1 MTAPSAPDDAALLDS
16 PRAWAVAAA
25 AFVAN
30 AIGFGTTYSFG
41 AFFADMS
48 AEFGTGRG
56 STAVVFSLTLLFFF
70 GFGVVSGPLA
80 DRYGPRVMVVV
91 GGVLFCAG
99 LLATS
104 VAPNIVVGYLTYGI
118 GVGVGCGCWITPV
131 LAAVGGWFRRRRAL
145 ALGITAT
152 GSGLGTLVLSPV
164 AARLIDAYG
173 WRQAY
178 VVLAVIGAVGLAG
191 AAVAVRPAPGAR
203 PGGGAGAH
211 LRRASSTSAFRLL
224 WISGLLMS
232 VGLYVAFA
240 FVVPFAKDAGIAA
253 QPAALL
259 VSVIGASSIVGR
271 LGLTSLSGRIG
282 PVRLYQVC
290 LAAQPVAYLVWLG
303 SGGRYPLLVL
313 FAALLGITYG
323 GFVALGPEVMVHL
336 FGATGLG
343 ALIGLNFLGAGIGGL
358 IGPIGAGTLADLT
371 GGRTIPIVA
380 AVVVT
385 GVAAALLSFVREGS
399 GSTPAD

>member
-1 MTAPSAPDDAALLDS
+1 MSTPTAGPGLDS
-16 PRAWAVAAA
+16 TRAWAVAGA

-56 STAVVFSLTLLFFF
+56 STAVVFSITLLFFF

-91 GGVLFCAG
+91 GGVLFCSG

-118 GVGVGCGCWITPV
+118 GVGVGCGCWVTPV
-131 LAAVGGWFRRRRAL
+131 LAAVGGWFQRRRVL
-145 ALGITAT
+145 ALGVTAT
-152 GSGLGTLVLSPV
+152 GSGLGTLVLSPL
-164 AARLIDAYG
+164 AARLIDLYG

-178 VVLAVIGAVGLAG
+178 VILAAVGAVGLTA

-203 PGGGAGAH
+203 PTGGAGAH
-211 LRRASSTSAFRLL
+211 LRRASATSAFRLL
-224 WISGLLMS
+224 WIAGLLMS

-259 VSVIGASSIVGR
+259 VSVIGASSILGR

-282 PVRLYQVC
+282 PVRLYQLC
-290 LAAQPVAYLVWLG
+290 LAAQPIAYLVWLV

-343 ALIGLNFLGAGIGGL
+343 GLIGLNFLGAGLGGL

-371 GGRTIPIVA
+371 GGRTVPIVA

-385 GVAAALLSFVREGS
+385 TTAAVLMSFVRES
-399 GSTPAD
+399 SPPATAD